1 MTAGGIIGPNHPMQQ
16 RANELQ
22 GYHVVPRQLAYAG
35 DDLKSTA
42 SMLSGRVVGELESTH
57 LGENDL
63 GFLGKHEGSPADY
76 NGSMR
81 ECVGHFKRLATT
93 LHAAGDVLNQVAAH
107 YAAMDDSYY
116 EKFNRFD
123 DH

>member
-1 MTAGGIIGPNHPMQQ
+1 MTTGGIIGPNHPMQQ
-16 RANELQ
+16 RANELK

-35 DDLKSTA
+35 DELKSTA
-42 SMLSGRVVGELESTH
+42 SMLSGRVIGDLENTH

-63 GFLGKHEGSPADY
+63 GFLGKEENAPRDY
-76 NGSMR
+76 NSSMQQ
-81 ECVGHFKRLATT
+81 CVAHFKTLAMT
-93 LHAAGDVLNQVAAH
+93 LQAAGDALNQVAAH

-116 EKFNRFD
+116 EKFGRMD